1 MTKSKFL
8 KNQYSDTSE
17 DSPSLLNSDVS
28 RCYLEYYQFQN
39 NCEWYDSGLSEMISE
54 GTGSEVNV
62 WEEMIEQGLRPPSVV
77 GVYLGLGE
85 GDSTLFNTNT
95 TFHHLIPWI
104 FSQLRTRSETTTS
117 SRLVGA
123 GSINELLFKLS
134 GGLVL
139 TLNEPIIQGA
149 GMGKYP
155 SILCPWLSITL
166 NTQWVCATYPTEQRS
181 SNIAT

>member
-1 MTKSKFL
+1 
-8 KNQYSDTSE
+8 
-17 DSPSLLNSDVS
+17 
-28 RCYLEYYQFQN
+28 
-39 NCEWYDSGLSEMISE
+39 
-54 GTGSEVNV
+54 
-62 WEEMIEQGLRPPSVV
+62 MIEQGLRPPSVV
-77 GVYLGLGE
+77 GVYLWLGE
-85 GDSTLFNTNT
+85 GDLGRGDLTLFNTNT

-139 TLNEPIIQGA
+139 TLNELIIQGA

-155 SILCPWLSITL
+155 SILCP
-166 NTQWVCATYPTEQRS
+166 
-181 SNIAT
+181 

>member
-1 MTKSKFL
+1 
-8 KNQYSDTSE
+8 
-17 DSPSLLNSDVS
+17 
-28 RCYLEYYQFQN
+28 
-39 NCEWYDSGLSEMISE
+39 
-54 GTGSEVNV
+54 
-62 WEEMIEQGLRPPSVV
+62 MIEQGLRPPSVV

-155 SILCPWLSITL
+155 SILCP
-166 NTQWVCATYPTEQRS
+166 
-181 SNIAT
+181 